1 MILDSSSVVAVVMQ
15 EPGYQ
20 TVLERL
26 TGAARLAIGTPTLTE
41 SAIVLSVRLG
51 ADARGLLAR
60 LLTEGSIVTIPF
72 TDAHFGVALDAWW
85 RFGKGRHAAALN
97 FGDCMAYAVAR
108 VADEPLLCT
117 GDDFPR
123 TNLELA

>member
-1 MILDSSSVVAVVMQ
+1 MILDSSAVVAVVMQ

-26 TGAARLAIGTPTLTE
+26 TAGARLAIGTPTLTE
-41 SAIVLSVRLG
+41 SAIVLSARLG

-123 TNLELA
+123 TDLELA